1 MHRMKKTKIVA
12 TLGPASD
19 GPAAVKR
26 LIAAGANVFRINAS
40 HASPDEIRR
49 QIRNIRK
56 GSAAARYH
64 AAVLL
69 DLGGPKIRVGEF
81 ESGEMQLR
89 DRKEVLMKVTRSAS
103 DGSFIPVWYE
113 GFYHDV
119 GKGNRVLLDDGK
131 MALEVIDKKG
141 GVIRAT
147 VLNGGILKNKK
158 GINLPEASIS
168 AAPVTAKDL
177 RDLKV
182 GMAEGVDY
190 VALSFVRE
198 AGDVVRIKKLI
209 ARAGSRAEVVSKI
222 ERHEAVRNIDAIIDV
237 SGAVMVARGDLG
249 VEMPLVQVPVIQR
262 DIIHKCCAAG
272 KPVIVATQMMESM
285 LNSPRPT
292 RADISDVSGAV
303 HSYADA
309 LMLSGET
316 AVGRYPE
323 ECVRVMAGA
332 AMEMERYQHDQSRTR
347 SWDISREK
355 IIAVNHAIAR
365 TAVSLADILDAAGIV
380 VVTDSGY
387 MVKQIAVLHPNTS
400 IFAFTRYDYTL
411 RKLALVRGAVP
422 FLQKFGKEIAQSL
435 PGMLA
440 QLKRRGLV
448 KQGDRLVLVSGM
460 RMDGPTA
467 PNMVRVET
475 VP

>member
-1 MHRMKKTKIVA
+1 MGVMKKTKIVA
-12 TLGPASD
+12 TLGPSSD

-26 LIAAGANVFRINAS
+26 LITAGVNVFRINAS
-40 HASPDEIRR
+40 HASPEEIRR

-69 DLGGPKIRVGEF
+69 DLGGPKIRAGEF
-81 ESGEMQLR
+81 DTGEMTLR
-89 DRKEVLMKVTRSAS
+89 DGKEVILKVTRAAS
-103 DGSFIPVWYE
+103 DGSFIPVQYE
-113 GFYHDV
+113 GFYGDV
-119 GKGNRVLLDDGK
+119 AKGNRVLLDDGK
-131 MALEVIDKKG
+131 MALVVTDKKG
-141 GVIRAT
+141 GIVRAT
-147 VLNGGILKNKK
+147 VLNGGLLKNKK

-168 AAPVTAKDL
+168 ADPVTAKDL
-177 RDLKV
+177 RDLKT
-182 GMAEGVDY
+182 GMAEGVEY

-198 AGDVVRIKKLI
+198 AADVLRIKKLI
-209 ARAGSRAEVVSKI
+209 ARAGSHAEVVAKI

-237 SGAVMVARGDLG
+237 TGAIMVARGDLG

-332 AMEMERYQHDQSRTR
+332 AIEMERYQHDKATTR
-347 SWDISREK
+347 SWDISRENV
-355 IIAVNHAIAR
+355 IAVNHAIAR

-400 IFAFTRYDYTL
+400 IFAFTRYEYTL

-422 FLQKFGKEIAQSL
+422 FLQKFGKEIAHSL

-448 KQGDRLVLVSGM
+448 KQGDRVVLVSGM

>member
-1 MHRMKKTKIVA
+1 MGVMKKTKIVA
-12 TLGPASD
+12 TLGPSSD
-19 GPAAVKR
+19 TPAAVKR
-26 LIAAGANVFRINAS
+26 LIIAGANVFRINSS
-40 HASPDEIRR
+40 HASPEEIRR
-49 QIRNIRK
+49 QIRNVRK

-81 ESGEMQLR
+81 EAGEITLG
-89 DRKEVLMKVTRSAS
+89 DGKEVIMKVTRAVS
-103 DGSFIPVWYE
+103 DGSFIPVQYE

-119 GKGNRVLLDDGK
+119 AKANRVLLDDGK
-131 MALEVIDKKG
+131 MALVVTGKKG
-141 GVIRAT
+141 DTVRAT
-147 VLNGGILKNKK
+147 VLNGGVLKNKK

-168 AAPVTAKDL
+168 ADPITTKDL
-177 RDLKV
+177 RDLRV
-182 GMAEGVDY
+182 GMAEGVEY

-198 AGDVVRIKKLI
+198 AADVLRLKKLI
-209 ARAGSRAEVVSKI
+209 ARAGSHAEVVAKI
-222 ERHEAVRNIDAIIDV
+222 ERHEAVRNIDAIIDA

-262 DIIHKCCAAG
+262 SIIHKCCAAG
-272 KPVIVATQMMESM
+272 KPVLVATQMMESM

-316 AVGRYPE
+316 AVGHYPE

-332 AMEMERYQHDQSRTR
+332 ALEMERYQHDQAITR
-347 SWDISREK
+347 SWDISRENV
-355 IIAVNHAIAR
+355 IAVNHAIAR

-435 PGMLA
+435 PSMLA

-448 KQGDRLVLVSGM
+448 QQGNRLVLVSGM

>member
-1 MHRMKKTKIVA
+1 MHTMKNTKIVA

-26 LIAAGANVFRINAS
+26 LIAAGANVFRINSS
-40 HASPDEIRR
+40 HASPEEIRR
-49 QIRNIRK
+49 QIRNVRK
-56 GSAAARYH
+56 GSKATSYH

-81 ESGEMQLR
+81 DSGEMDLR
-89 DRKEVLMKVTRSAS
+89 DGKDVLLKVTGAVS
-103 DGSFIPVWYE
+103 DGSFIPVQYE

-119 GKGNRVLLDDGK
+119 AKGNRVLLDDGK
-131 MALEVIDKKG
+131 MALQVIEKKG
-141 GVIRAT
+141 GIVHAK

-168 AAPVTAKDL
+168 ADPIAEKDL
-177 RDLKV
+177 RDLKA
-182 GMAEGVDY
+182 GLAEGVDY

-198 AGDVVRIKKLI
+198 ADDVLRLKKLI
-209 ARAGSRAEVVSKI
+209 ANAGSHAEVVAKI
-222 ERHEAVRNIDAIIDV
+222 ERHEAVRNIDAIIDA
-237 SGAVMVARGDLG
+237 SGAIMVARGDLG

-316 AVGRYPE
+316 TVGHYPE

-332 AMEMERYQHDQSRTR
+332 AIEMERYQHDKARTR
-347 SWDISREK
+347 SWDISRETVTE
-355 IIAVNHAIAR
+355 VNHAVAR
-365 TAVSLADILDAAGIV
+365 AAVSLADILDASGIM

-387 MVKQIAVLHPNTS
+387 MVKQIAVLHPNTP

-422 FLQKFGKEIAQSL
+422 FLQKFGNEIAQSL

-448 KQGDRLVLVSGM
+448 EKGNRLVLVSGM